1 MRKGFWRYFK
11 NIRNRLIFGHYGRNV
26 YIDQR
31 VRIVRPRFIS
41 IGDNVTIGTDTDIY
55 VHPLDRDSKEWI
67 IQIGDNVHIGRNNI
81 IGARKSVI
89 LEENVLIGPHVMIGD
104 HSHHYEDLDIPIKL
118 QDATEAGP
126 VRIERDSWIGANV
139 LILPHVTIGRHSVV
153 GANSVVNRNILPY
166 SVAVGVPARV
176 IKKYDFNLKQ
186 WVKVDE
192 P

>member
-1 MRKGFWRYFK
+1 MRKGYWRYFK

-26 YIDQR
+26 YIHPG

-41 IGDNVTIGTDTDIY
+41 IGDHVTIGTDTDIY
-55 VHPLDRDSKEWI
+55 VHPIDRDSKELI
-67 IQIGDNVHIGRNNI
+67 IQIGHHVHIGRNNI

-89 LEENVLIGPHVMIGD
+89 FEENVLIGPHVMVGD
-104 HSHHYEDLDIPIKL
+104 HSHHYEDLDIPIQL
-118 QDATEAGP
+118 QEATEAGP

-153 GANSVVNRNILPY
+153 GANSVVNRDIAPY

-176 IKKYDFNLKQ
+176 IKRYDFNLKQ
-186 WVKVDE
+186 WVRVDE